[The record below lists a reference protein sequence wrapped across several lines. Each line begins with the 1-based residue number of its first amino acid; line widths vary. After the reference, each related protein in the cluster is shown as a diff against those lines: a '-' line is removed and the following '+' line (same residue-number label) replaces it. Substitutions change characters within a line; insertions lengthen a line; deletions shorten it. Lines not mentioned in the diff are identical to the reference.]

1 MPELQFNATN
11 VKPASVAQPQ
21 LPISGKE
28 GHDVVI
34 TASEILENA
43 AKNGGFLALNLL
55 VTAGEYQGAE
65 GVYRLN
71 LYNNSEKAVEIAYG
85 QLSAICHVVNVFNVS
100 ATEQLHNIPFK
111 AIVGLQKPPNEEG
124 YTEIKG
130 VLHSDGS
137 LPGKSTGAATTA
149 TGASD
154 ATPPEKASGAA
165 ASDTPAWQTQQS
177 TAQGNAAGGA
187 SEAPP
192 WAQGK

>member
-1 MPELQFNATN
+1 MPELQFNAAN

-21 LPISGKE
+21 LPISGPD

-34 TASEILENA
+34 TESEILENA

-55 VTAGEYQGAE
+55 ITAGECQGAT
-65 GVYRLN
+65 GIYRLN
-71 LYNNSEKAVEIAYG
+71 LYNNSEKAVEIAYQ
-85 QLSAICHVVNVFNVS
+85 QLSAICHVTNVIDVS

-111 AIVGLQKPPNEEG
+111 AVVGLQKPPNEEG

-137 LPGKSTGAATTA
+137 QPGKSTGAPSTTTSA
-149 TGASD
+149 GD
-154 ATPPEKASGAA
+154 ATPPEKASA
-165 ASDTPAWQTQQS
+165 DTPAWQQS
-177 TAQGNAAGGA
+177 TGQGNTAGGA

>member
-1 MPELQFNATN
+1 MPEMQFNATN
-11 VKPASVAQPQ
+11 VKPASVSQPQ

-43 AKNGGFLALNLL
+43 AKNGGFLALTLL
-55 VTAGEYQGAE
+55 VTAGEHQGAE

-85 QLSAICHVVNVFNVS
+85 QLSAICHVVNVIDVS

-111 AIVGLQKPPNEEG
+111 AVVGLQKPPNDEG

-137 LPGKSTGAATTA
+137 LPGKSTGAAGA
-149 TGASD
+149 GVGASATD
-154 ATPPEKASGAA
+154 TTPPEKATGTAT
-165 ASDTPAWQTQQS
+165 SDTPAWQTQQS
-177 TAQGNAAGGA
+177 TA
-187 SEAPP
+187 
-192 WAQGK
+192 